1 MRFAHETGECANFAC
16 FAWLAPEEPN
26 ACASK
31 LPTVARQCASR
42 TRPGNARTLPA
53 SLGWLPRSQT
63 LAPQSSKGMILAAE
77 STRADE
83 RAPCC
88 RASTAVEIWGGANA
102 LHAVAP
108 QLTA

>member
-63 LAPQSSKGMILAAE
+63 LAPQSSPRSRVSALRARDRGM
-77 STRADE
+77 RALCLL
-83 RAPCC
+83 RLVGSRGAKRLRLKAP
-88 RASTAVEIWGGANA
+88 RV
-102 LHAVAP
+102 
-108 QLTA
+108 